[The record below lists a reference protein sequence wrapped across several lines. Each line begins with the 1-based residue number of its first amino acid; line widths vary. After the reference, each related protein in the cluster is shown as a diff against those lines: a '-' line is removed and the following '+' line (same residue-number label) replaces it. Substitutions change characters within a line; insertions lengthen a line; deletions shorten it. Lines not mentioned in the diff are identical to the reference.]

1 MGETDIIVDLG
12 RVKNLPY
19 YSGIMFRGFLK
30 ENGAT
35 CYSGGR
41 YDKLYE
47 QFEQR
52 ISAVGL
58 AFDADQ
64 LAEQIQVEK
73 NREKICVIATEE
85 TYSIAEQLRERYKDS
100 IVEVLDK
107 ATNLDAFDK
116 VLNIIGSN
124 GDYEVIEK

>member
-1 MGETDIIVDLG
+1 MLQSMGETDIIVDLG

-19 YSGIMFRGFLK
+19 YSGMMFRGFLK

-47 QFEQR
+47 QFEQS

-58 AFDADQ
+58 AFDA
-64 LAEQIQVEK
+64 EF
-73 NREKICVIATEE
+73 
-85 TYSIAEQLRERYKDS
+85 S
-100 IVEVLDK
+100 
-107 ATNLDAFDK
+107 
-116 VLNIIGSN
+116 
-124 GDYEVIEK
+124 

>member
-1 MGETDIIVDLG
+1 MVQ
-12 RVKNLPY
+12 RV
-19 YSGIMFRGFLK
+19 IQV
-30 ENGAT
+30 
-35 CYSGGR
+35 R

-47 QFEQR
+47 QFEQS

-107 ATNLDAFDK
+107 ETNLDAFDK